1 MAGVVGVIWVWR
13 EADYFC
19 GRDWTGQISL
29 KLLEKIADW
38 RNATLGYRFRSSRL
52 RFLAA
57 TFHLVVAAG
66 AGRRAAELRIASA
79 AQRGRTIRISVRIAA
94 VRMQDDVRSSVP
106 VHGIASDQRL
116 MMRRTCKCTRA

>member
-19 GRDWTGQISL
+19 GRGWTGQISL
-29 KLLEKIADW
+29 KLLAKIADW
-38 RNATLGYRFRSSRL
+38 RNAIGYRFRSSGL

-57 TFHLVVAAG
+57 TSHLVVAAG

-79 AQRGRTIRISVRIAA
+79 TQRGRTIRVSVRISV
-94 VRMQDDVRSSVP
+94 VRMQDDDWSSIP
-106 VHGIASDQRL
+106 VHGIASD
-116 MMRRTCKCTRA
+116 